1 MKNRASTHLFILLL
15 IVGLQI
21 AGYVAVSRAAVLR
34 GYQPSTASAV
44 RDLLL
49 YVPILFLVLW
59 LARQMKLR
67 GNWAL
72 YTTAIL
78 LLPLGMLV
86 QYRLYS
92 DPEYG
97 SRNKAEARAEKTQ
110 GQRLRLINNFYD
122 DDKKKQLGVSRD

>member
-1 MKNRASTHLFILLL
+1 MRNRASTHLFFLLL

-21 AGYVAVSRAAVLR
+21 AGYVAVTRSALLR
-34 GYQPSTASAV
+34 GYQPSTVSAV

-49 YVPILFLVLW
+49 YVPIFLLVLW
-59 LARQMKLR
+59 LSRRMKYA

-78 LLPLGMLV
+78 LFSLGMLV

-97 SRNKAEARAEKTQ
+97 SRN
-110 GQRLRLINNFYD
+110 
-122 DDKKKQLGVSRD
+122 